1 MQIHVKRKY
10 KKESIDLQTFI
21 SKQDPMV
28 LRCDRCPQ

>member
-21 SKQDPMV
+21 TRPNGLTM
-28 LRCDRCPQ
+28 R